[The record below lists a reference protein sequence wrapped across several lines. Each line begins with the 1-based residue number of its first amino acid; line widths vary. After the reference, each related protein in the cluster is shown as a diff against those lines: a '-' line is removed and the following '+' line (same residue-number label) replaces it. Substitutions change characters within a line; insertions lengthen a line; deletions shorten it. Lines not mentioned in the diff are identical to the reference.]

1 MLEDLKQK
9 VYEANMLL
17 YKHNLVIFTWGN
29 VSGKSDDGK
38 YIAIKPSGVAY
49 EILKPQ
55 DIVILDTEGNIVEGN
70 LNPSSDTPTHIELYR
85 AFPKVKGICH
95 THSNYATSFAQAGKT
110 IDAFGT
116 TQADY
121 FYGNI
126 PCTRGLTQEETEN
139 DYEKNTGKVIAQT
152 FSNLD
157 YMAIPGVLV
166 KQHGVFTWGNTAYNA
181 VHNAIVME
189 ELAKMNYQTIQLNSG
204 DNKLPQYTL
213 NKHYN
218 RKHGKNAYYGQKQGV

>member
-116 TQADY
+116 THADY
-121 FYGNI
+121 FYGSI
-126 PCTRGLTQEETEN
+126 PCTRSLTQEETEN
-139 DYEKNTGKVIAQT
+139 EYEKNTGKVIAQT
-152 FSNLD
+152 FSNID
-157 YMAIPGVLV
+157 YIAIPGVLV
-166 KQHGVFTWGNTAYNA
+166 KQHGVFTWGNSAYNA

-189 ELAKMNYQTIQLNSG
+189 EIAKMNYHTLQINNS
-204 DNKLPQYTL
+204 NNNLKQYTL
-213 NKHYN
+213 NKHYY

>member
-126 PCTRGLTQEETEN
+126 PCTRCLTQEETEN
-139 DYEKNTGKVIAQT
+139 DYEKNTEIKT
-152 FSNLD
+152 
-157 YMAIPGVLV
+157 AIEDLEKEFAGNGRVLIRPSGTEPLV
-166 KQHGVFTWGNTAYNA
+166 R
-181 VHNAIVME
+181 VMIEGRDQSVLKE
-189 ELAKMNYQTIQLNSG
+189 EAERLARLIEGLLS
-204 DNKLPQYTL
+204 
-213 NKHYN
+213 
-218 RKHGKNAYYGQKQGV
+218 

>member
-126 PCTRGLTQEETEN
+126 PCTRCLTQEETEN

-166 KQHGVFTWGNTAYNA
+166 KQHGVFT
-181 VHNAIVME
+181 
-189 ELAKMNYQTIQLNSG
+189 
-204 DNKLPQYTL
+204 
-213 NKHYN
+213 
-218 RKHGKNAYYGQKQGV
+218 

>member
-110 IDAFGT
+110 IDA
-116 TQADY
+116 
-121 FYGNI
+121 
-126 PCTRGLTQEETEN
+126 
-139 DYEKNTGKVIAQT
+139 
-152 FSNLD
+152 
-157 YMAIPGVLV
+157 
-166 KQHGVFTWGNTAYNA
+166 
-181 VHNAIVME
+181 
-189 ELAKMNYQTIQLNSG
+189 
-204 DNKLPQYTL
+204 
-213 NKHYN
+213 
-218 RKHGKNAYYGQKQGV
+218 

>member
-95 THSNYATSFAQAGKT
+95 THSNYATSFAQAGRT
-110 IDAFGT
+110 IEAFGT

>member
-126 PCTRGLTQEETEN
+126 PCTRCLTQEETEN

-181 VHNAIVME
+181 VHHAIVME

>member
-126 PCTRGLTQEETEN
+126 PCTRCLTKEETEN

-189 ELAKMNYQTIQLNSG
+189 ELAKMNYQTIQLNAG

>member
-126 PCTRGLTQEETEN
+126 PCTRCLTQEETEN

-189 ELAKMNYQTIQLNSG
+189 ELAKMNYQTIQLNAG

-213 NKHYN
+213 SLIHI
-218 RKHGKNAYYGQKQGV
+218 